1 MALSEN
7 KEVIVT
13 LDANLDFLTWRTDGL
28 PPHHSSV
35 KLRPLIDALF
45 DRILPQ
51 GVTQL
56 VTGATR
62 MERGQP
68 RTGLDHLYTNKPE
81 KLSTVQTHFT
91 GMSDHKLLKVTRFS
105 KSFKQNPRFIRRR
118 MMKNFD
124 DKTFREKLKNSH
136 LDDILTCTDVNTA
149 AELLVN
155 KLTNI
160 LDELAPIKT
169 VQTRTN
175 YAPWLANE
183 TKELQKERNEAQAK
197 AAQSNEAE
205 EWRQYRSL
213 RNQATA
219 KGREDKRKWEEQKLD
234 HCENSPADVWKTVKG
249 WLGWGSTGPP
259 TQLFSE
265 GRVVTSPAGIA
276 SSMNRFFLD
285 KIKKL
290 REKIP
295 QVVSD
300 PLGKMKEAMRNR
312 V

>member
-1 MALSEN
+1 VN
-7 KEVIVT
+7 K
-13 LDANLDFLTWRTDGL
+13 
-28 PPHHSSV
+28 
-35 KLRPLIDALF
+35 
-45 DRILPQ
+45 
-51 GVTQL
+51 
-56 VTGATR
+56 
-62 MERGQP
+62 
-68 RTGLDHLYTNKPE
+68 
-81 KLSTVQTHFT
+81 
-91 GMSDHKLLKVTRFS
+91 
-105 KSFKQNPRFIRRR
+105 
-118 MMKNFD
+118 
-124 DKTFREKLKNSH
+124 
-136 LDDILTCTDVNTA
+136 A

-205 EWRQYRSL
+205 DWRQYRSL

-234 HCENSPADVWKTVKG
+234 HRENSPADVWKTVKG
-249 WLGWGSTGPP
+249 WLGWGSAGPP

-312 V
+312 VYSFFLQSVNEEDVVKIIKNLKNSSASGVDYIDTRTIKLVADIIAPALAHIINLSIQTSTFPSIWKYAKVIPLLKSSQCDPLLPKSYRPVALLPILFKVMEKVVFSQLVKYLEENNLIHPNLHG